1 MTDQA
6 VESHLETAKTE
17 SAPPGVSPRTAS
29 TSGSGAGLV
38 TRIRASAG
46 WQAVDLAEMWRY
58 RELLLHMAQR
68 DIKIRYKQTVLGAS
82 WAVIQPLMTML
93 VFSQLF
99 GMLMPERKPSVDGI
113 PYSVSTFTALLAWQL
128 FAGAIT
134 IASGSLVQNQSL
146 ITKIYFPR
154 LIVPLATILVPLADF
169 AVGFA
174 VLLLLMLF
182 NGVMPSLA
190 ILMLPLFIL
199 LTMLCAMALGLWLSA
214 LNALYRDFRYITPF
228 IVQAGMFITPVVYT
242 YQSIEGKLTDWQ
254 KQLYCLNPM
263 MGVVEGFRWALLGTS
278 QPPWLMMLPGT
289 LLALALL
296 VSGAFYF
303 RKVERTIAD
312 VV

>member
-1 MTDQA
+1 M
-6 VESHLETAKTE
+6 
-17 SAPPGVSPRTAS
+17 
-29 TSGSGAGLV
+29 

-46 WQAVDLAEMWRY
+46 WQAVDLSEMWRY
-58 RELLLHMAQR
+58 RELLIHMAMR

-99 GMLMPERKPSVDGI
+99 SMLMPERKPTVGNI
-113 PYSVSTFTALLAWQL
+113 PYSVSTFCALLGWQL

-134 IASGSLVQNQSL
+134 QASGSLVQNQSL

-154 LIVPLATILVPLADF
+154 LIVPCASILVPLADF
-169 AVGFA
+169 GVGFC
-174 VLLLLMLF
+174 VLLLLMLV
-182 NGVMPSLA
+182 NGVVPGVAVLA
-190 ILMLPLFIL
+190 LPLFIL
-199 LTMLCAMALGLWLSA
+199 LAVLCAMAVGLWLCA

-254 KQLYCLNPM
+254 KQLYCLNPL
-263 MGVVEGFRWALLGTS
+263 MGVVEGFRWSLLGTA

-289 LLALALL
+289 IVVLLLL
-296 VSGAFYF
+296 VSGTYF
-303 RKVERTIAD
+303 FRRVERTIAD